1 MSANVLHEPQTHPVA
16 DPTTL
21 DGSSNAPLDDSSPL
35 LLTHIKEYPLIN
47 SATGAFYT
55 VPFTKQAV
63 EALKPP
69 FKYVC
74 ETQPIKFL
82 ADKTDLLA
90 NGALTRVDTL
100 VPSLKTTNVK
110 DLEDAVTRPF
120 NGAIAGIKI
129 SINHIEEKIHTVI
142 ILPAHRAAEDLSSQ
156 FQGDLIRSKVNPVVS
171 PMNNKLEKIIDNYLP
186 HTRKVARDENACEIG
201 RTIQIIKNVVTGR
214 YEEPEVTISEGN
226 EVPIGGSGKEIN
238 DVANSVGVLA
248 IISAEVPDA
257 TNVDG
262 VSSTGANSTGVNST
276 EETLSEAL
284 LSESAV

>member
-1 MSANVLHEPQTHPVA
+1 MSANVLHEPQTNPVA

-21 DGSSNAPLDDSSPL
+21 DGSANAPLDDSSPL
-35 LLTHIKEYPLIN
+35 FLTHIKEYLLVN

-55 VPFTKQAV
+55 VPFTKQTV

-90 NGALTRVDTL
+90 DGALTRVDTL
-100 VPSLKTTNVK
+100 VPSLKTTNFK
-110 DLEDAVTRPF
+110 DLEDTVTRPF

-129 SINHIEEKIHTVI
+129 SINHIEEKVQTVI
-142 ILPAHRAAEDLSSQ
+142 VLPAHKAAEDLSSR

-171 PMNNKLEKIIDNYLP
+171 PMNNKLEKVIDNYLP
-186 HTRKVARDENACEIG
+186 HTRKVARAENACEIG
-201 RTIQIIKNVVTGR
+201 RTIQIMKNVVTGR
-214 YEEPEVTISEGN
+214 YEEPDVTINEVNQVVIGVAGEEVT
-226 EVPIGGSGKEIN
+226 

-257 TNVDG
+257 TN
-262 VSSTGANSTGVNST
+262 STGANSTGANST
-276 EETLSEAL
+276 EETLSEAV
-284 LSESAV
+284 LSENTV